1 MDPCVCKHAELLT
14 KYSLALR
21 PGETVLIR
29 GNIEA
34 ATLVRACY
42 RSAFELG
49 AHPKAIIADEVLNE
63 IRFGVA
69 SDEQLQYVHAM
80 DRTAMET
87 VDAVL
92 GIGGA
97 LNTRTLA
104 GVPPERMKVAA
115 RGSAELTG
123 IFNRRV
129 AEGKLKWSG
138 TLHPTAGQAQE
149 AGMSTADY
157 AGFVY
162 GACRLDE
169 DDPVAAWKAVE
180 KEQARICDILNTK
193 RELRFESDGTDL
205 TFATEGR
212 TWVNCCGKNNM
223 PDGEVFTGPI
233 EESVN
238 GHISF
243 SFPGIHSGRE
253 IEGIR
258 LTFKDGEVIDATAE
272 KGEELLQQLLDTDPG
287 AKRVGEIAVGTN
299 GGIQRFTK
307 HMLFDEKIGGTVHLA
322 VGRSIP
328 ESGGKNES
336 SIHWDMLCDMRN
348 GGKIHADG
356 GLIYENG
363 AFVV

>member
-1 MDPCVCKHAELLT
+1 MDPLVRRHAELLT

-21 PGETVLIR
+21 PGETVLMR
-29 GNIEA
+29 GNVEA
-34 ATLVRACY
+34 VPLLRACY
-42 RSAFELG
+42 RSALELG
-49 AHPKAIIADEVLNE
+49 AHPKAVIADDVLNE
-63 IRFGVA
+63 IRFGTA
-69 SDEQLQYVHAM
+69 LDEQLLYVHAM
-80 DRTAMET
+80 DRTAMES

-97 LNTRTLA
+97 LNSRTLA
-104 GVPPERMKVAA
+104 GIAPERMKVAA

-138 TLHPTAGQAQE
+138 TVHPTAGPAQE
-149 AGMSTADY
+149 AGMSTAGY
-157 AGFVY
+157 AEFVY
-162 GACRLDE
+162 RACRLNE
-169 DDPVAAWKAVE
+169 DDPVAAWRAVE
-180 KEQARICDILNTK
+180 TEQARVCEILNRK
-193 RELRFESDGTDL
+193 RQLRFESEGTDL

-223 PDGEVFTGPI
+223 PDGEVFTGPV
-233 EESVN
+233 EDSVN

-258 LTFKDGEVIDATAE
+258 LTFKDGNVTDATAE
-272 KGEELLQQLLDTDPG
+272 KGEELLHQLLDTDPG
-287 AKRVGEIAVGTN
+287 ARRVGEIAVGTN
-299 GGIQRFTK
+299 RGIQRFTK

-322 VGRSIP
+322 LGRSIP
-328 ESGGKNES
+328 ESGGVNES
-336 SIHWDMLCDMRN
+336 AIHWDMLSDMRN
-348 GGKIHADG
+348 GGRIQADG
-356 GLIYENG
+356 DLVYENG